1 MMNYKLFL
9 FFLLMLFFQ
18 KSKAQRIVWCNVA
31 IISNDSL
38 LIKKQPNLYTWD
50 TLSFTRYEPKS
61 NSIITYK
68 YCNQTKHDTCKQYG
82 NKKNLYLTQKPNN
95 DFECVL
101 INIRDD
107 NTEIINSILIYGE
120 LKKYVSKNSK
130 NIPNKSERN
139 SKKVSRR

>member
-1 MMNYKLFL
+1 MISKSLIITIFTLFVFYKS
-9 FFLLMLFFQ
+9 Q
-18 KSKAQRIVWCNVA
+18 AQRIVWCNVA
-31 IISNDSL
+31 IVPSDSL
-38 LIKKQPNLYTWD
+38 LIKKQPNLFTWD

-101 INIRDD
+101 INVRDD
-107 NTEIINSILIYGE
+107 NTEIINSIMIYGE
-120 LKKYVSKNSK
+120 LKKYMKLNSK
-130 NIPNKSERN
+130 SKMRN
-139 SKKVSRR
+139 SKKISR

>member
-1 MMNYKLFL
+1 MISKSLIITIFTLFVFYKS
-9 FFLLMLFFQ
+9 Q
-18 KSKAQRIVWCNVA
+18 AQRIVWCNVA
-31 IISNDSL
+31 IVPSDSL
-38 LIKKQPNLYTWD
+38 LIKKQLNLFTWD

-101 INIRDD
+101 INVRDD
-107 NTEIINSILIYGE
+107 NTEIINSIMIYGE
-120 LKKYVSKNSK
+120 LKKYMKLNSK
-130 NIPNKSERN
+130 SKMRN
-139 SKKVSRR
+139 SKKISR

>member
-1 MMNYKLFL
+1 MNYKGLLLLIFSL
-9 FFLLMLFFQ
+9 FFY
-18 KSKAQRIVWCNVA
+18 SKTHAQRIVWCNVA
-31 IISNDSL
+31 IVPTDSVIL
-38 LIKKQPNLYTWD
+38 KKQPKLFTWD

-82 NKKNLYLTQKPNN
+82 NKKNLFLTPKPNN

-107 NTEIINSILIYGE
+107 NTEIINSLLIYGE
-120 LKKYVSKNSK
+120 LKKYIEINS
-130 NIPNKSERN
+130 NKKIRN
-139 SKKVSRR
+139 SKKVSSR

>member
-9 FFLLMLFFQ
+9 IFLLMLFFR
-18 KSKAQRIVWCNVA
+18 KSEAQRIVWCNVA
-31 IISNDSL
+31 IVPNDSL
-38 LIKKQPNLYTWD
+38 LTKKQPHLFTWD

-120 LKKYVSKNSK
+120 LKKHIGKNSK
-130 NIPNKSERN
+130 NKIRN
-139 SKKVSRR
+139 SKKWKNKK

>member
-1 MMNYKLFL
+1 MNFKLLIITIFTL
-9 FFLLMLFFQ
+9 FVLN
-18 KSKAQRIVWCNVA
+18 KSQAQRIVWCNVA
-31 IISNDSL
+31 IVPNDSL
-38 LIKKQPNLYTWD
+38 LIKKQPNLFTWD

-107 NTEIINSILIYGE
+107 NTEIINSIMIYGE
-120 LKKYVSKNSK
+120 LKKHVNLNS
-130 NIPNKSERN
+130 NKKIRN

>member
-1 MMNYKLFL
+1 MMNYKIIFSLIFSLFVYS
-9 FFLLMLFFQ
+9 
-18 KSKAQRIVWCNVA
+18 KSQAQRIVWCNVA
-31 IISNDSL
+31 IVPTDSVIL
-38 LIKKQPNLYTWD
+38 KKQPKLFTWD

-68 YCNQTKHDTCKQYG
+68 YCNQTKYDTCKQYG
-82 NKKNLYLTQKPNN
+82 NKKNLFLTPKPNN

-107 NTEIINSILIYGE
+107 NTEIINSLLIYGE
-120 LKKYVSKNSK
+120 LKKYIGINS
-130 NIPNKSERN
+130 NKKIRN

>member
-1 MMNYKLFL
+1 MNSKSLIITIFTLFVFYKS
-9 FFLLMLFFQ
+9 Q
-18 KSKAQRIVWCNVA
+18 AQRIVWCNVA
-31 IISNDSL
+31 IVPNDSL
-38 LIKKQPNLYTWD
+38 LIKKQPNLFTWD

-61 NSIITYK
+61 NSIITFK

-107 NTEIINSILIYGE
+107 NTEIINSLLIYGE
-120 LKKYVSKNSK
+120 LKKYIGRNSK
-130 NIPNKSERN
+130 SKMRN
-139 SKKVSRR
+139 SKKISR

>member
-1 MMNYKLFL
+1 MMNYKLF
-9 FFLLMLFFQ
+9 FGFVLLLFFQ
-18 KSKAQRIVWCNVA
+18 KSEAQRIVWCNVA
-31 IISNDSL
+31 IVPNDSL
-38 LIKKQPNLYTWD
+38 LIKKQPNLFTWD

-107 NTEIINSILIYGE
+107 NTEIINSIMIYGE
-120 LKKYVSKNSK
+120 LKKYIGRNSNSK
-130 NIPNKSERN
+130 MRN
-139 SKKVSRR
+139 SKKISR

>member
-1 MMNYKLFL
+1 MKYKILIF
-9 FFLLMLFFQ
+9 LMLTIFSYS
-18 KSKAQRIVWCNVA
+18 KSQAQRIVWCNVA
-31 IISNDSL
+31 IVPSDSL
-38 LIKKQPNLYTWD
+38 LIKKQPNLFTWD

-120 LKKYVSKNSK
+120 LKKHIGRNS
-130 NIPNKSERN
+130 NKKIRN
-139 SKKVSRR
+139 SKKSSR

>member
-1 MMNYKLFL
+1 MDYKSIIITIFT
-9 FFLLMLFFQ
+9 LLVFY
-18 KSKAQRIVWCNVA
+18 KSNAQRIVWCNVA
-31 IISNDSL
+31 IVPSDSL
-38 LIKKQPNLYTWD
+38 LIKKQPNLFTWD
-50 TLSFTRYEPKS
+50 TLSFTRYEAKS

-120 LKKYVSKNSK
+120 LKKHMKLNSK
-130 NIPNKSERN
+130 KKIRN
-139 SKKVSRR
+139 SKKFSR